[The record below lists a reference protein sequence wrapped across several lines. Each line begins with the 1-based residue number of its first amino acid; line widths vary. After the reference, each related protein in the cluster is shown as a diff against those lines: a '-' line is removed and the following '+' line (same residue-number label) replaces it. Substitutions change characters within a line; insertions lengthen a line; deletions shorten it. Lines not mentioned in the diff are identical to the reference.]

1 MKKAALTAAE
11 KKRLHQAL
19 DEVPFAHLIGLE
31 LGTVE
36 RGEATF
42 HLPVRPELKQNKG
55 LTHGGVIAALI
66 DTAAAFA
73 VVSLLE
79 PEQSTTTIDLTI
91 HYLRPLTAGR
101 ATAHARVLKAGRRIL
116 VISVDVLDESEA
128 LVATALTS
136 YLRLSDDLAAASRR

>member
-1 MKKAALTAAE
+1 MKKGALTAAE
-11 KKRLHQAL
+11 EMRLRQAL

-31 LGTVE
+31 LGSIE
-36 RGEATF
+36 RGAATF
-42 HLPVRPELKQNKG
+42 HLNVRPELKQNKG

-79 PEQSTTTIDLTI
+79 PEQSTSTIDLTI

-101 ATAHARVLKAGRRIL
+101 AAAQARVLKAGRRVL
-116 VISVDVLDESEA
+116 VISVDVKDESEA

-136 YLRLSDDLAAASRR
+136 YLRLTDDLSRASRP

>member
-1 MKKAALTAAE
+1 MKRAVLTAVE
-11 KKRLHQAL
+11 QKRLLAAF
-19 DEVPFAHLIGLE
+19 EKVPFARLIGLE
-31 LGTVE
+31 IGVLE
-36 RGEATF
+36 RGAATF
-42 HLPVRPELKQNKG
+42 HLPVRDELKQNKG
-55 LTHGGVIAALI
+55 LVHGGVIAALI

-101 ATAHARVLKAGRRIL
+101 ATAQARVVKAGRRIL

-128 LVATALTS
+128 LVATSLTS
-136 YLRLSDDLAAASRR
+136 YLRLTND